1 MNLAN
6 KGAVWVLIIFAF
18 FTIIFTF
25 VELNQPY
32 ETPEDAQSRFEIHIP
47 PLYTFLMIGA
57 TYIVH
62 KWNKKLHLFAG
73 PCFILLGG
81 FWYLWI
87 FRTFTTG
94 WVMMQGLVGL
104 FISIITCFILVI
116 FHLFTIRKRTR

>member
-6 KGAVWVLIIFAF
+6 RGAIWGLTILAF
-18 FTIIFTF
+18 FTIVFTF

-32 ETPEDAQSRFEIHIP
+32 ESPEDAQSRFELHIP
-47 PLYTFLMIGA
+47 PLYTILMVSA
-57 TYIVH
+57 TYIVF

-73 PCFILLGG
+73 PLFILLGG

-104 FISIITCFILVI
+104 LISIIICFILMI